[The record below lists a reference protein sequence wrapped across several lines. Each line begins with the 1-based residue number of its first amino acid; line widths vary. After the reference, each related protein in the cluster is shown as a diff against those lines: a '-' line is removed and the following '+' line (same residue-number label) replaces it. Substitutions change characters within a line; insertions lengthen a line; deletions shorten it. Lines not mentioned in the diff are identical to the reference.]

1 MTKKEELNDYDE
13 KRAMSKVNDLFEH
26 GSISGQNW
34 HTSLFEAHVNSLIG
48 APIAIFA
55 HILLLMA
62 AGLAPSWENAAIFA
76 SASWPVFFYL
86 SVGRIF
92 IFRRIFE
99 KYGVN
104 LEPIT
109 LFKRLCSKLNHGN
122 TQTEEE
128 EKKT

>member
-1 MTKKEELNDYDE
+1 MTKKEELDNYE
-13 KRAMSKVNDLFEH
+13 TNRAMSKANDLFEH
-26 GSISGQNW
+26 GSVSEQHW
-34 HTSLFEAHVNSLIG
+34 RTSLFEAHINSLVG

-62 AGLAPSWENAAIFA
+62 AGLTPNWENAAIFA

-92 IFRRIFE
+92 LFRRIFD
-99 KYGVN
+99 KYGIA

-109 LFKRLCSKLNHGN
+109 LFKKIRSKLNHGSS
-122 TQTEEE
+122 QEKEE
-128 EKKT
+128 EKRN

>member
-1 MTKKEELNDYDE
+1 MDKDELE
-13 KRAMSKVNDLFEH
+13 KYESDKAMEKAKDLFE
-26 GSISGQNW
+26 GGTITNGQHW
-34 HTSLFEAHVNSLIG
+34 RSSLFEAHINSLIG

-62 AGLAPSWENAAIFA
+62 AGLTPNWENAAIFA

-92 IFRRIFE
+92 LFRRIFD
-99 KYGVN
+99 KYGIA

-109 LFKRLCSKLNHGN
+109 LFKKIRSRLNHGSS
-122 TQTEEE
+122 
-128 EKKT
+128 